1 MNREEILSHV
11 DHTLLKP
18 EATWP
23 QIQTLCDEAIANH
36 TASVCINTC
45 YVKQAVE
52 YMAGRIPVC
61 CVVGFPLGAMDTA
74 SKAFEAKTAIENGA
88 AEVDMVINIG
98 RLKNGEYDAVREDIR
113 AVKQAVGDKVL
124 KVIIETCLLTEAE
137 KIRLCE
143 IVSQSGAD
151 YIKTSTGFAGG
162 GATRADVAL
171 LVIAGEPSQEDLQW
185 AQQLKEQNTP
195 FLVVQT
201 KGDLAAPAQLPADLA
216 ERAVAVSAATGDGIE
231 ALRAALTALVPEDF
245 GRQDLTRGL
254 CSAGDVVL
262 LVMPQDIQAPK
273 GRLILPQVRTIR
285 HLLDLKCTVVSTTAD
300 GLDGALAALSA
311 PPKLIITD
319 SQCFPLVA
327 AKKPEKSLLTSFSI
341 LMAADKGDIDAFAQG
356 AKAIGTL
363 NQDSRV
369 LIAEGCTHAPLEEDI
384 GRVKIP
390 NLLRK
395 RVGQGLQVDVVA
407 GNDFPHDLTGY
418 DLVIHCGGCM
428 FNRAYVLSR
437 LTQAQRQGVPMTNY
451 GVAIAYLTGIL
462 EQVSW

>member
-1 MNREEILSHV
+1 MSGLQETPAAQRLHIALYGRRNAGKSSLINALTGQQVALVSPVAGTTADPVKKAMELHPIGPVLFIDTAGYDDEGELGQLRV
-11 DHTLLKP
+11 
-18 EATWP
+18 EATRD
-23 QIQTLCDEAIANH
+23 TL
-36 TASVCINTC
+36 
-45 YVKQAVE
+45 Q
-52 YMAGRIPVC
+52 
-61 CVVGFPLGAMDTA
+61 
-74 SKAFEAKTAIENGA
+74 
-88 AEVDMVINIG
+88 
-98 RLKNGEYDAVREDIR
+98 
-113 AVKQAVGDKVL
+113 
-124 KVIIETCLLTEAE
+124 
-137 KIRLCE
+137 
-143 IVSQSGAD
+143 
-151 YIKTSTGFAGG
+151 
-162 GATRADVAL
+162 RADVAL
-171 LVIAGEPSQEDLQW
+171 LVIAGQPSQEDLGW
-185 AQQLKEQNTP
+185 AQQLKAQNTP

-201 KGDLAAPAQLPADLA
+201 KGDLAAPAQLPPDLA
-216 ERAVAVSAATGDGIE
+216 QRAVAVSAATGDGIE

-327 AKKPEKSLLTSFSI
+327 AKKPEQSLLTSFSI

-363 NQDSRV
+363 TQHSRV

-390 NLLRK
+390 NLLRR

-437 LTQAQRQGVPMTNY
+437 LAQAQRQGVPMTNY

-462 EQVSW
+462 NQVSW

>member
-1 MNREEILSHV
+1 MSGLQETPAAQRLHIALYGRRNAGKSSLINALTGQQVALVSPVAGTTADPVKKAMELHPIGPVLFIDTAGYDDEGELGQLRV
-11 DHTLLKP
+11 
-18 EATWP
+18 EATRD
-23 QIQTLCDEAIANH
+23 TL
-36 TASVCINTC
+36 
-45 YVKQAVE
+45 
-52 YMAGRIPVC
+52 
-61 CVVGFPLGAMDTA
+61 
-74 SKAFEAKTAIENGA
+74 
-88 AEVDMVINIG
+88 
-98 RLKNGEYDAVREDIR
+98 
-113 AVKQAVGDKVL
+113 
-124 KVIIETCLLTEAE
+124 
-137 KIRLCE
+137 
-143 IVSQSGAD
+143 
-151 YIKTSTGFAGG
+151 
-162 GATRADVAL
+162 TRADVAL

-201 KGDLAAPAQLPADLA
+201 KGDLAAPAQLPPDLA
-216 ERAVAVSAATGDGIE
+216 ERAVAVSAATGEGIE

-254 CSAGDVVL
+254 CSSGDVVL

-285 HLLDLKCTVVSTTAD
+285 HLLDLKCTVVSTTNH

-327 AKKPEKSLLTSFSI
+327 AKKPEESLLTSFSI
-341 LMAADKGDIDAFAQG
+341 LMAAEKGDIDAFAQG

-363 NQDSRV
+363 TEHSRV

-390 NLLRK
+390 RLLRK

-407 GNDFPHDLTGY
+407 GSDFPHDLTGY

-437 LTQAQRQGVPMTNY
+437 LAQAQRQGVPMTNY

-462 EQVSW
+462 NQVSW

>member
-1 MNREEILSHV
+1 MSGLQETPAAQRLHIALYGRRNAGKSSLINALTGQQVALVSPVAGTTADPVKKAMELHPIGPVLFIDTAGYDDEGELGQLRV
-11 DHTLLKP
+11 
-18 EATWP
+18 EATRD
-23 QIQTLCDEAIANH
+23 TL
-36 TASVCINTC
+36 
-45 YVKQAVE
+45 Q
-52 YMAGRIPVC
+52 
-61 CVVGFPLGAMDTA
+61 
-74 SKAFEAKTAIENGA
+74 
-88 AEVDMVINIG
+88 
-98 RLKNGEYDAVREDIR
+98 
-113 AVKQAVGDKVL
+113 
-124 KVIIETCLLTEAE
+124 
-137 KIRLCE
+137 
-143 IVSQSGAD
+143 
-151 YIKTSTGFAGG
+151 
-162 GATRADVAL
+162 RADVAL
-171 LVIAGEPSQEDLQW
+171 LVIAGQPSEEDLGW
-185 AQQLKEQNTP
+185 AQQLQDQNTP

-201 KGDLAAPAQLPADLA
+201 KGDLAAPAQLPPDLA
-216 ERAVAVSAATGDGIE
+216 QRAVAVSAATGEGIE

-327 AKKPEKSLLTSFSI
+327 AKKPEQSLLTSFSI

-363 NQDSRV
+363 TENSRV

-390 NLLRK
+390 RLLRR

-437 LTQAQRQGVPMTNY
+437 LAQAQRQGVPMTNY

-462 EQVSW
+462 EHVSW

>member
-1 MNREEILSHV
+1 MSGLQETPAAQRLHIALYGRRNAGKSSLINALTGQQVALVSPVAGTTADPVKKAMELHPIGPVLFIDTAGYDDEGELGQLRV
-11 DHTLLKP
+11 
-18 EATWP
+18 EATRD
-23 QIQTLCDEAIANH
+23 TL
-36 TASVCINTC
+36 
-45 YVKQAVE
+45 Q
-52 YMAGRIPVC
+52 
-61 CVVGFPLGAMDTA
+61 
-74 SKAFEAKTAIENGA
+74 
-88 AEVDMVINIG
+88 
-98 RLKNGEYDAVREDIR
+98 
-113 AVKQAVGDKVL
+113 
-124 KVIIETCLLTEAE
+124 
-137 KIRLCE
+137 
-143 IVSQSGAD
+143 
-151 YIKTSTGFAGG
+151 
-162 GATRADVAL
+162 RADVAL
-171 LVIAGEPSQEDLQW
+171 LVIAGEPTQEDLGW
-185 AQQLKEQNTP
+185 AQQLTEQNTP

-201 KGDLAAPAQLPADLA
+201 KGDLAAPAQLPPDLA
-216 ERAVAVSAATGDGIE
+216 QRAVAVSAATGEGIE

-285 HLLDLKCTVVSTTAD
+285 HLLDLKCTVVSTTNH

-327 AKKPEKSLLTSFSI
+327 AKKPEQSLLTSFSI

-363 NQDSRV
+363 TQHSRV

-390 NLLRK
+390 RLLRR

-407 GNDFPHDLTGY
+407 GNDFPHDLTGS

-437 LTQAQRQGVPMTNY
+437 LAQAQRQGVPMTNY

>member
-1 MNREEILSHV
+1 MSGLQETPAAQRLHIALYGRRNAGKSSLINALTGQQVALVSPVAGTTADPVKKAMELHPIGPVLFIDTAGYDDEGELGQLRV
-11 DHTLLKP
+11 
-18 EATWP
+18 EATRD
-23 QIQTLCDEAIANH
+23 TLA
-36 TASVCINTC
+36 
-45 YVKQAVE
+45 
-52 YMAGRIPVC
+52 
-61 CVVGFPLGAMDTA
+61 
-74 SKAFEAKTAIENGA
+74 
-88 AEVDMVINIG
+88 
-98 RLKNGEYDAVREDIR
+98 
-113 AVKQAVGDKVL
+113 
-124 KVIIETCLLTEAE
+124 
-137 KIRLCE
+137 
-143 IVSQSGAD
+143 
-151 YIKTSTGFAGG
+151 
-162 GATRADVAL
+162 RADVAL
-171 LVIAGEPSQEDLQW
+171 LVIAGEPTQEDLGW
-185 AQQLKEQNTP
+185 AQQLTEQNTP

-201 KGDLAAPAQLPADLA
+201 KGDLAAPAQLPPDLA
-216 ERAVAVSAATGDGIE
+216 ERAVAVSSATGDGIE

-254 CSAGDVVL
+254 CSAV
-262 LVMPQDIQAPK
+262 
-273 GRLILPQVRTIR
+273 
-285 HLLDLKCTVVSTTAD
+285 DLKCTVVSTTAD
-300 GLDGALAALSA
+300 GLDGALAALSG

-327 AKKPEKSLLTSFSI
+327 AKKPQESLLTSFSI

-363 NQDSRV
+363 TEHSRV

-407 GNDFPHDLTGY
+407 GSDFPRDLTGY

-437 LTQAQRQGVPMTNY
+437 LAQAQGQGVPMTNY

-462 EQVSW
+462 NQVSW